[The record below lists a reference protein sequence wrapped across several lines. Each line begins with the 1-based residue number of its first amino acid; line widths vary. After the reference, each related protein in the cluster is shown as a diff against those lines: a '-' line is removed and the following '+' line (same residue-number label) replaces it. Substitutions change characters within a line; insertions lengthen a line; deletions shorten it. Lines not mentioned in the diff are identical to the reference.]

1 MEVVVCLPF
10 SNIVENGN
18 FESGTLFP
26 WSFTNVAITDLQSHS
41 GFFSALLFGGIA
53 NSLLF

>member
-1 MEVVVCLPF
+1 MPF

>member
-26 WSFTNVAITDLQSHS
+26 WSFTNAAITDLQSHS